1 MKKDT
6 QNINEEPND
15 PLIGDPRMKGR
26 RWQIDPYYD
35 DHETFS
41 KIQKPM
47 KKQKPMPDNKFKRI
61 NEFDKW
67 IDTKHNDWDVSYR
80 EFYEDVIGEQVNTL
94 TGGVGDTTA
103 PSNVNT
109 KELAIG
115 VQVEMEHTNDP
126 KIATEIAMDH
136 LTEDPEYYTKL
147 VNAGLATEF
156 KPSANSGLG
165 DPTQS
170 FNDKARVGNNSVNGG
185 NMGGTIGKTS
195 NGQVSGRKS
204 DPIIDKTVEI
214 DITEPTYQE
223 LNEVRKKKKKRGAK
237 PTNPKLWSR
246 AKSMARSKFD
256 VYPCVPLDSKSLTKN
271 GWKSY
276 EELNKGEL
284 ILTYNIEKD
293 ELEWKPIINLNFFEN
308 AELVRMYKP
317 TGFSIKCTP
326 NHKWVVRRGNDY
338 SITELIET
346 KDLPKRSRIVMCAE
360 LKTENKILLE
370 DFSKFD
376 NWTENVINMS
386 SDQRK
391 AFLAASI
398 IYDGWDKGTSSK
410 IEGRHTFGFVQKN
423 SDHLDAGLLAAYLS
437 GYYVSVNDRDYI
449 TAASFI
455 RNKKFHSV
463 QNIKFEKV
471 ENEDVWCPTTENNTW
486 VMYQNGLITITGNS
500 AYANAWAAKWYKKK
514 GGGWR

>member
-1 MKKDT
+1 MKNDT

-35 DHETFS
+35 DHKTFS
-41 KIQKPM
+41 KIQKPI

-61 NEFDKW
+61 DEFDKW
-67 IDTKHNDWDVSYR
+67 IDTEHNDWDVSYR
-80 EFYEDVIGEQVNTL
+80 EFYEDIIAEQVNTL

-195 NGQVSGRKS
+195 NGQVNGRRS

-214 DITEPTYQE
+214 DIIEPTYQE
-223 LNEVRKKKKKRGAK
+223 LNEVRKKKKKKKGGAK

-256 VYPCVPLDSKSLTKN
+256 VYP
-271 GWKSY
+271 
-276 EELNKGEL
+276 
-284 ILTYNIEKD
+284 
-293 ELEWKPIINLNFFEN
+293 
-308 AELVRMYKP
+308 
-317 TGFSIKCTP
+317 
-326 NHKWVVRRGNDY
+326 
-338 SITELIET
+338 
-346 KDLPKRSRIVMCAE
+346 
-360 LKTENKILLE
+360 
-370 DFSKFD
+370 
-376 NWTENVINMS
+376 
-386 SDQRK
+386 
-391 AFLAASI
+391 
-398 IYDGWDKGTSSK
+398 
-410 IEGRHTFGFVQKN
+410 
-423 SDHLDAGLLAAYLS
+423 
-437 GYYVSVNDRDYI
+437 
-449 TAASFI
+449 
-455 RNKKFHSV
+455 
-463 QNIKFEKV
+463 
-471 ENEDVWCPTTENNTW
+471 
-486 VMYQNGLITITGNS
+486 S